1 MRIRL
6 FALAMM
12 AVVGLTACSTPTADK
27 AALAKT
33 VGDTLTAQIGSPQTP
48 QVNCPNPLK
57 LKAEEQTIC
66 DLVNPSDSLTYEV
79 TVTYKGL
86 DSQDAPIYDIRV
98 ASSPKKN

>member
-1 MRIRL
+1 MRIR
-6 FALAMM
+6 FIALAML
-12 AVVGLTACSTPTADK
+12 AVLGLAACSTPTADK

-66 DLVNPSDSLTYEV
+66 ELVNPSDSQTYEV
-79 TVTYKGL
+79 TVTYKGQN
-86 DSQDAPIYDIRV
+86 DQDAPIYDIRV
-98 ASSPKKN
+98 ASSPKKS